1 MRKFSF
7 LGDIVQSGSSGSVVI
22 ADYSNELTSV
32 RDHFD
37 NNQHLFNVRL
47 RVRVIVLLMTNH
59 QTHPHNCSFI
69 DRDIIYDAGTIQ
81 QLSKF
86 LCI

>member
-32 RDHFD
+32 GDHFD
-37 NNQHLFNVRL
+37 NNQHLMNVR
-47 RVRVIVLLMTNH
+47 H
-59 QTHPHNCSFI
+59 
-69 DRDIIYDAGTIQ
+69 
-81 QLSKF
+81 
-86 LCI
+86 